1 MTLGRDFG
9 QTQPGTPTDQ
19 EEEIILDAIEEV
31 FRFWVESK
39 DGIVTW
45 RTIDAVAKRHKIS
58 PNILGFAWQRVG
70 FRERGSPSLDEEART
85 LMLYFSYRKNRR
97 CVER

>member
-31 FRFWVESK
+31 FKFWVESK
-39 DGIVTW
+39 DGVVTR
-45 RTIDAVAKRHKIS
+45 RTIDAIAEKRRVN
-58 PNILGFAWQRVG
+58 PNLLEFAWQDFLSAVVA
-70 FRERGSPSLDEEART
+70 SSC
-85 LMLYFSYRKNRR
+85 RKKGI
-97 CVER
+97 